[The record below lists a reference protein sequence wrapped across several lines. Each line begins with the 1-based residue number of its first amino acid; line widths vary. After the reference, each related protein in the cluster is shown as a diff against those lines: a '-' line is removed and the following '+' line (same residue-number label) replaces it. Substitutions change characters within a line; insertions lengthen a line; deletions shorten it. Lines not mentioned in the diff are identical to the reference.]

1 MNSTYVLMIS
11 PDNRLRALASSA
23 SNSDLSAEVGHLY
36 SASRTPT
43 GEELLLVFTH
53 GCVSEVEWFVQS
65 LVWVR
70 GETLSKRL
78 VYRCT
83 DDDEKKLR

>member
-1 MNSTYVLMIS
+1 MNSTHVLMIS

-23 SNSDLSAEVGHLY
+23 SNSDLSAEVRHLDR
-36 SASRTPT
+36 ASRTPT

-53 GCVSEVEWFVQS
+53 GCVSEVDWFVES

-70 GETLSKRL
+70 GETLLKRL
-78 VYRCT
+78 ECMDVLMMMR
-83 DDDEKKLR
+83 RS